1 MYASYSFGV
10 ITMLGLD
17 PGDTGLSM
25 PVMHPIP
32 RLCRQM
38 MKEVANEFGGVDILV
53 NNVGIQ
59 FVSPVH
65 ELPDDKWDA
74 IIAVC
79 LSSTFHATKAALPYM
94 LERKWGR
101 IINTGAL
108 HREIVI
114 PLYLVLG
121 APS

>member
-1 MYASYSFGV
+1 
-10 ITMLGLD
+10 
-17 PGDTGLSM
+17 
-25 PVMHPIP
+25 
-32 RLCRQM
+32 